1 MSENQNFNPLMDFA
15 RKVECSVKLPS
26 QGLWYD
32 EDDIVFNQIGEVDI
46 KPMLPNDEMIMA
58 NPETLI
64 SGESILKIIK
74 SCCEGIKNPENLYYP
89 DINTILLGI
98 RKASYGE
105 KLEQQYICPNCW
117 SKKSDIENAEY
128 IRLTIEKFEGN
139 ELTEEDAKQIKEEA
153 DKTTKPIIDKME
165 RDNKI
170 LITPQVIEID
180 VNEVLATQTLM
191 PKEEVYETKDGL
203 KIYLSP
209 YKCSDKIKFTTQQI
223 KFQKLAKYFEENQR
237 KMKDEDLIKKE
248 YLDSLENVTNMYFDI
263 TDLTLDV
270 ITSCIIKIVMPNGI
284 EVDNKQ
290 QISEYIKNT
299 PVQIITDLKNKIDK
313 LNEYG
318 IRQFIPCE
326 CQCCGHKWDEKFY
339 GFNQSDFFGIG
350 S

>member
-1 MSENQNFNPLMDFA
+1 MPENQIFNPLMDFA

-32 EDDIVFNQIGEVDI
+32 EDDIVFNQIGEVDV
-46 KPMLPNDEMIMA
+46 KPMLPNDEMAFA

-74 SCCEGIKNPENLYYP
+74 SCCDGIKKPENLYYP
-89 DINTILLGI
+89 DINAILLGI
-98 RKASYGE
+98 RKATYGN
-105 KLEQQYICPNCW
+105 KLEQEYICPKCW
-117 SKKSDIENAEY
+117 SQKTSIEEEEYKKI
-128 IRLTIEKFEGN
+128 TKEKFNGK
-139 ELTEEDAKQIKEEA
+139 ELSEDDAKKIKEEA
-153 DKTTKPIIDKME
+153 DRITKPKIEGLE
-165 RDNKI
+165 REGKI
-170 LITPQVIEID
+170 LITPQTIIID
-180 VNEVLATQTLM
+180 VDEVLSSMKLM
-191 PKEEVYETKDGL
+191 PKEEIYETKEGL
-203 KIYLSP
+203 KIYLTP

-223 KFQKLAKYFEENQR
+223 KFQKLAKYFEENQ
-237 KMKDEDLIKKE
+237 KNMNDEDVIKKE
-248 YLDSLENVTNMYFDI
+248 YLDSLEKVSNMYFDI

-270 ITSCIIKIVMPNGI
+270 ITSCILKIVIPNGQV
-284 EVDNKQ
+284 VDNKE
-290 QISEYIKNT
+290 QISEFIKNT
-299 PVQIITDLKNKIDK
+299 PVQVITDLKDKIDR